1 MTKQV
6 AGAFWYMFAI
16 EREDTCWQK
25 QCKNSTGCEP
35 KDFYCGDH
43 SNITFAHLYNDCHF
57 IEPDEIKNTTVFNF
71 GIFTDA
77 LNSGVLLESSN
88 FLEKFFYCFWW
99 GLRGL
104 RLVNI

>member
-1 MTKQV
+1 MGVENLT
-6 AGAFWYMFAI
+6 
-16 EREDTCWQK
+16 WQCLK
-25 QCKNSTGCEP
+25 EGKKFLSTGCEP

-104 RLVNI
+104 RLISKYMILILYSY